1 MSLPETQAAYLNT
14 LINLGVSQKDARF
27 AAHILYQVDSTQQRT
42 PEEQAHISKI
52 FNQVQDRVQGEPLE
66 PITDNW

>member
-27 AAHILYQVDSTQQRT
+27 AAHILYQVDSTQPADTRRT
-42 PEEQAHISKI
+42 GTHQQNLQPSP
-52 FNQVQDRVQGEPLE
+52 R
-66 PITDNW
+66 